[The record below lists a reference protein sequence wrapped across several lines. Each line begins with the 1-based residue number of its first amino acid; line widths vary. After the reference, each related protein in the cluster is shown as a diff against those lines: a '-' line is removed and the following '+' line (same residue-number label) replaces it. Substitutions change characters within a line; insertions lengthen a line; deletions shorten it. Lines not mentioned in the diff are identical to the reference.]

1 MLGLQVSCTQGK
13 RFYHNYVPRW
23 LTRSPLRS
31 PPQDPFE
38 LTKSELAVF
47 AIQSNVE
54 GLISMEGTH
63 LKIGSLDYVKSI
75 LQLGLTY
82 LDHVYGYETSFLP

>member
-1 MLGLQVSCTQGK
+1 
-13 RFYHNYVPRW
+13 
-23 LTRSPLRS
+23 
-31 PPQDPFE
+31 
-38 LTKSELAVF
+38 
-47 AIQSNVE
+47 
-54 GLISMEGTH
+54 MEGTH